1 MVDQKSSCREF
12 VATLIQLPPNTK
24 DINLAPLTRDF
35 GTKAVNVPL
44 FLNSYKPKRWAY
56 VTFNSQETMDAAMEQ
71 IISFRDHTLQ
81 WNLPNDTNKLCHR
94 CGKLRCAPNQ
104 CPSCQQRDHT
114 RDRNPVAAF
123 KERFNINQPARS
135 KAHSRSDSRSR
146 SRFKGPD
153 NSRSSQSLSFSTT
166 LRTPP
171 LSSSRN
177 QPITISP
184 HEAAN
189 ILSLL
194 KALQQ
199 DMAEV
204 RNRIT
209 ALELND
215 RRMICIEQHLGLL
228 FPPVI
233 PANNQASDMLIDPP
247 ANTTPIVTQVSSQP
261 AALTAQ
267 KPLNSLLPSFIP
279 SRPDKTPISAS
290 STVAI
295 PTSSSSSSTP
305 NMVSSP
311 TQTHDKIQAI
321 NAKHSAI
328 ENKLD
333 MLANSISGFIRSI
346 TSSSSSS
353 NSVSTAGSN

>member
-1 MVDQKSSCREF
+1 
-12 VATLIQLPPNTK
+12 
-24 DINLAPLTRDF
+24 
-35 GTKAVNVPL
+35 
-44 FLNSYKPKRWAY
+44 
-56 VTFNSQETMDAAMEQ
+56 
-71 IISFRDHTLQ
+71 
-81 WNLPNDTNKLCHR
+81 
-94 CGKLRCAPNQ
+94 
-104 CPSCQQRDHT
+104 
-114 RDRNPVAAF
+114 
-123 KERFNINQPARS
+123 
-135 KAHSRSDSRSR
+135 
-146 SRFKGPD
+146 
-153 NSRSSQSLSFSTT
+153 
-166 LRTPP
+166 
-171 LSSSRN
+171 
-177 QPITISP
+177 
-184 HEAAN
+184 
-189 ILSLL
+189 
-194 KALQQ
+194 
-199 DMAEV
+199 MAEV